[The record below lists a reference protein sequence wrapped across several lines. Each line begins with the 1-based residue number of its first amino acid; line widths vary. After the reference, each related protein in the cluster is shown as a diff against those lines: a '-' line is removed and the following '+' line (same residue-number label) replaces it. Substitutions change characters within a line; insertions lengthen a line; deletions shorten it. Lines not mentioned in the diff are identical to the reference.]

1 MSRNTPLSSPLLT
14 CRQVCKP
21 TAHLGTHHR
30 VHLYSPA
37 DRFVYLQHVSE
48 HTSEFTFT
56 HLQTGLYT
64 SYSTSRNTPL
74 SPLLIC
80 RQVCIPTAHLGTHP
94 RVHLYSP
101 ADRFVNLQHVS
112 EHTSEFTFTHLQTGL
127 YTSYSTS
134 RNTPLS
140 PLLTCRQVCIP
151 TAHLGTHHRVH
162 LYSPADRFVYLQHI
176 SEHTP
181 EFTFTHLQTGL

>member
-1 MSRNTPLSSPLLT
+1 MSRNTPLSSHLLT

-21 TAHLGTHHR
+21 PTARLGTHHR

-37 DRFVYLQHVSE
+37 DRFVNLQHVSE
-48 HTSEFTFT
+48 HTTKFTFT

-64 SYSTSRNTPL
+64 SYSTSRNTPPS
-74 SPLLIC
+74 SPLLTC
-80 RQVCIPTAHLGTHP
+80 RHVCIPTSRLGTHPRGHLYSPADRFVNLQHVSEHPP

-127 YTSYSTS
+127 
-134 RNTPLS
+134 
-140 PLLTCRQVCIP
+140 
-151 TAHLGTHHRVH
+151 
-162 LYSPADRFVYLQHI
+162 
-176 SEHTP
+176 
-181 EFTFTHLQTGL
+181 